1 MTVERRP
8 VARGRAAGAVAGALI
23 GIVPV
28 AIGQIAH
35 VEIFVPAG
43 ILGGVA
49 GGLLGARYGPGVR
62 NRSRVSAAFV
72 AVRMSV
78 LAVLIGDLLV
88 CAVLA
93 LAALGSPNPGSAV
106 FPLILLPLLGVGFF
120 GLPALG
126 MALIAGFAWVVVMRA
141 TPARWVLGRFGE
153 AA

>member
-1 MTVERRP
+1 
-8 VARGRAAGAVAGALI
+8 VAGALI

-28 AIGQIAH
+28 AIGLIASDL
-35 VEIFVPAG
+35 EIFVPAG

-62 NRSRVSAAFV
+62 DRSRVSAAFV

-78 LAVLIGDLLV
+78 LAVLIGDMLV
-88 CAVLA
+88 CAFLA

-106 FPLILLPLLGVGFF
+106 FALILLPLLGIGLF
-120 GLPALG
+120 GLPALA
-126 MALIAGFAWVVVMRA
+126 MALVAGFAWVVVMRA
-141 TPARWVLGRFGE
+141 TPARCVLGRFGE